1 MLLGYFIS
9 TTGTKTGKLKEAYI
23 MATLAEI
30 RAKLREQEDRKGG
43 GSNQQSGGD
52 NAIYPHWNMAEGTEA
67 VLRFLP
73 DADSDNVFFWK
84 ERLMIKL
91 PFAGIKGQTD
101 SRPVTVNVPCMEM
114 YGETCP
120 VLSEVRGWF
129 KDPALEDQG
138 RKYWKK
144 RSYIFQGF
152 VADDPLNEDSKPE
165 NPIRRFI
172 IGPQIFQIIK
182 GALMD
187 PEMEELPTDYVRG
200 VDFRI
205 KKTSKGGYADYS
217 TSQWSRRERALTDEE
232 KAAIDTHGLHNL
244 DDFLPKKPG
253 EVEVKVIQEMFEA
266 SVDGEAYDPNRW
278 GQYFRAPG
286 MSAPTGD
293 PNSSK
298 PAAPIAETKTAPM
311 TPKEE
316 DANAGVTRDE
326 SGTPSAPEASTATTE
341 DKPSSERAQD
351 ILKMIR
357 DRQS

>member
-1 MLLGYFIS
+1 
-9 TTGTKTGKLKEAYI
+9 

-43 GSNQQSGGD
+43 GNTSGGD
-52 NAIYPHWNMAEGTEA
+52 NAIYPHWNMSEGSEA

-73 DADSDNVFFWK
+73 DKDPENVFFWK

-114 YGETCP
+114 YGETCNI
-120 VLSEVRGWF
+120 LNEVRGWF
-129 KDPALEDQG
+129 KDKSLEDQG

-152 VADDPLNEDSKPE
+152 VTDNPIKDDETPS

-187 PEMEELPTDYVRG
+187 PEMEDLPTDYARG

-232 KAAIDTHGLHNL
+232 KSAIETNGLYNL
-244 DDFLPKKPG
+244 NDFLPKKPSD
-253 EVEVKVIQEMFEA
+253 VEVKVMQEMFEA
-266 SVDGEAYDPNRW
+266 SVDGEAYDPDRF

-293 PNSSK
+293 PK
-298 PAAPIAETKTAPM
+298 AA
-311 TPKEE
+311 
-316 DANAGVTRDE
+316 
-326 SGTPSAPEASTATTE
+326 TPSASESVAPAVDTPAAAPVQEPVAETTTTATATD
-341 DKPSSERAQD
+341 DKPSSERVQD

-357 DRQS
+357 ERQS